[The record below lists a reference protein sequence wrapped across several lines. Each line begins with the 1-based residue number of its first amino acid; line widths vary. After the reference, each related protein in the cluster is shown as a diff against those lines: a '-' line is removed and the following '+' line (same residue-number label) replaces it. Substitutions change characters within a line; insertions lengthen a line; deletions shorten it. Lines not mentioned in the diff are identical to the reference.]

1 MSLIRILVI
10 CLLGAIIGAWISDRT
25 AYADP
30 TKLVTID
37 KKLRNDFS
45 KIGHITLDEL
55 DALREAGVEPIF
67 LDVRPKREFDV
78 GHIEGAMQISPWA
91 SAKTV
96 EQALAGISPDRPIV
110 FYCSVGGRSSRLAER
125 ARMRLEKSG
134 TAKIHN
140 LSGGV
145 FAWHNESRPLVDT
158 NGATDLVHPYDRP
171 RRKLLLRQEHI
182 STRPRSEASK

>member
-1 MSLIRILVI
+1 MSLIRVLVI
-10 CLLGAIIGAWISDRT
+10 CLLGTIMGAWISDRM

-30 TKLVTID
+30 AKLLTID
-37 KKLRNDFS
+37 EKLRDDFS

-96 EQALAGISPDRPIV
+96 EQALVGMSPERPII
-110 FYCSVGGRSSRLAER
+110 FYCSVGVRSSRLAER
-125 ARMRLEKSG
+125 ARKRLEKSG
-134 TAKIHN
+134 ITKVHN

-145 FAWHNESRPLVDT
+145 FAWHNEGLPLVDA

-171 RRKLLLRQEHI
+171 RRKLLLRQEQI
-182 STRPRSEASK
+182 STRPHSEAGK